1 MEIATL
7 GGGCFWC
14 LEAVYDDMEG
24 VTSVESGYMGGRVE
38 NPDYHAVCTGRTGHV
53 EVVQVTFDPEVTS
66 YREILEVF
74 FSIHDPTSMDR
85 QGNDSGTQ
93 YRSVI
98 FTHSEQQKK
107 TAQEVIAELD
117 NEGLGRPVVTQVLL
131 ATTFYKA
138 EEYHQKYFKN
148 NPQQGY
154 CAFVVAPKLKKF
166 REKFAEKRRKG
177 TVSAPRPML

>member
-1 MEIATL
+1 
-7 GGGCFWC
+7 
-14 LEAVYDDMEG
+14 
-24 VTSVESGYMGGRVE
+24 
-38 NPDYHAVCTGRTGHV
+38 V
-53 EVVQVTFDPEVTS
+53 EVVQVTFYPEVTS

-98 FTHSEQQKK
+98 FTHSDQQKK
-107 TAQEVIAELD
+107 TAQEVIAELESAGD
-117 NEGLGRPVVTQVLL
+117 LGRPVVTQVRP

-177 TVSAPRPML
+177 TVSAPRPMP

>member
-1 MEIATL
+1 
-7 GGGCFWC
+7 
-14 LEAVYDDMEG
+14 
-24 VTSVESGYMGGRVE
+24 
-38 NPDYHAVCTGRTGHV
+38 
-53 EVVQVTFDPEVTS
+53 VTS

-85 QGNDSGTQ
+85 QGNDAGTQ

-98 FTHSEQQKK
+98 FTHSEQQRE
-107 TAQEVIAELD
+107 TAQRIIAELNSD
-117 NEGLGRPVVTQVLL
+117 GIASRPIVTQMRP

-138 EEYHQKYFKN
+138 EEYHQEYYKN

-154 CAFVVAPKLKKF
+154 CSFVVAPKLKKF

-177 TVSAPRPML
+177 A